1 MRIMTLKEIGKI
13 FIEFG
18 HKIENNEC
26 ETDIETL
33 SNIASKM
40 IHIKKYEEDMIKD
53 INCSR
58 PTLYRMIAD
67 GRLPKPHKEAGKKQF
82 WYWDEVLEHIDNYK
96 KKHNI
101 DSII

>member
-1 MRIMTLKEIGKI
+1 MIMSPKQIAHI
-13 FIEFG
+13 FREFAD
-18 HKIENNEC
+18 KIENGSC
-26 ETDIETL
+26 GTDVETL
-33 SNIASKM
+33 TSIACNM

-67 GRLPKPHKEAGKKQF
+67 GRLPKPHKEAGKKNF
-82 WYWDEVLEHIDNYK
+82 WYWDEVLVHIDNYK
-96 KKHNI
+96 TKHNI